1 MVTVTEVKT
10 KKDIKEFIN
19 FPLRLY
25 KNCEFF
31 VPPMYADEKK
41 LINSGGKT
49 NTAEA
54 VFYLAKRD
62 GKTVGRIQGILQ
74 KQYNEIHNEK
84 RVRFTRFDSIDD
96 AEVSSALFEAV
107 EKWAHLRGMDTVC
120 GPLGYS
126 DLDREGLLIEGF
138 DENST
143 FEEQYNFEYYAKL
156 VEGSGY
162 SKEVDWLE
170 FELKAPEKKN
180 AMLERVAARTLEL
193 NKLHIA
199 DTNMS
204 KKAYIKKYGDSFF
217 ECLDECYSKLY
228 GTVPITPE
236 ERKALISQ
244 FLLIININFA
254 VFICDE
260 KERVVAFGLCF
271 PAVGDALKKSGG
283 RLTLPA
289 IMKLLKMAKRPKVMD
304 LGLVAVRPEYQN
316 SGVNAVL
323 VNGIVDMLSSGK
335 IERCETNLNLET
347 NTAVIA
353 QWKYCASRQHKK
365 RRSYIKILKTECD
378 NNA

>member
-1 MVTVTEVKT
+1 MISIIEVKT

-25 KNCEFF
+25 KGCEYF

-41 LINSGGKT
+41 LLLSGGKS
-49 NTAEA
+49 NTAES
-54 VFYLAKRD
+54 VFYLAKKD
-62 GKTVGRIQGILQ
+62 GKTVGRIQGIIQ
-74 KQYNEIHNEK
+74 NQYNEMHNEK

-96 AEVSSALFEAV
+96 TEVSRALFGAV
-107 EKWAHLRGMDTVC
+107 EAWAVSKGMDTVC
-120 GPLGYS
+120 GPLGFS

-138 DENST
+138 NENST
-143 FEEQYNFEYYAKL
+143 FEEQYSYEYYPKL
-156 VEGSGY
+156 LEDSGY
-162 SKEVDWLE
+162 GKEIDWFE
-170 FELKAPEKKN
+170 FELRAPEKKN
-180 AMLERVAARTLEL
+180 PMLERVAARALEF

-204 KKAYIKKYGDSFF
+204 KKAYIDKYGDSFF

-236 ERKALISQ
+236 ERKEIISQ
-244 FLLIININFA
+244 FILIVNIEFA

-260 KERVVAFGLCF
+260 NDKVVAFGLCF
-271 PAVGDALKKSGG
+271 PAIGDALKKSGG

-289 IMKLLKMAKRPKVMD
+289 ILKLLKLAKKPKVMD

-323 VNGIVDMLSSGK
+323 VNGIADMLINGK
-335 IERCETNLNLET
+335 VEKCETNLNLET

-353 QWKYCASRQHKK
+353 QWKYFNARQHKK
-365 RRSYIKILKTECD
+365 RRSYIKSLKGEN